1 MASCPSLNCSCEYK
15 IIIYFTI
22 IILIHFFGIH
32 FAPLRPA
39 YRSTWQIFPS
49 LNSFSP
55 CIYCLLTF
63 ASICLWLGR
72 LCFSSFRCKGINNQP
87 TRKMMFGM
95 LLCCAAEQEKKK
107 RKLKKKSIE
116 HQSEMMPNA
125 LILDF
130 EVYSIFLRMN
140 VKTDK
145 FILKSLQ
152 MKM

>member
-95 LLCCAAEQEKKK
+95 LLCCAAEQEKKNANW
-107 RKLKKKSIE
+107 RRNPSNINLKWCQT
-116 HQSEMMPNA
+116 HWYWT
-125 LILDF
+125 L
-130 EVYSIFLRMN
+130 
-140 VKTDK
+140 K
-145 FILKSLQ
+145 FIAFFFVW
-152 MKM
+152 M